1 MKQLIL
7 SFAVLTAIGN
17 VAYPQEKP
25 NKAAKATINKVKK
38 EVILEEGKDPICK
51 MHVEKDAKNTSTY
64 QGKKVNFCSIVC
76 KEMFDKNPEK
86 YAVKAAVKR

>member
-1 MKQLIL
+1 MLGAYENAT
-7 SFAVLTAIGN
+7 FA
-17 VAYPQEKP
+17 QEKP
-25 NKAAKATINKVKK
+25 RKETTPTQKKVKK
-38 EVILEEGKDPICK
+38 EIILEDGKDPICK
-51 MHVEKDAKNTSTY
+51 MHVEKDAKHSSIY